1 MHAAS
6 GDALPR
12 DEWLR
17 ITAEEYLDS
26 FIPAGGAAIR
36 FVVTD
41 ACRIAAL
48 GDRLLDEGARRGL
61 IPVRIDAAHTR
72 VHMAQDL
79 FFAIARAV
87 PWDDLLQR
95 LVEDLFTSN
104 GYAWPAP
111 GQPVSMAEIA
121 EAHGVAP
128 TLLARSRDRWLSEE
142 IWSDGRLA
150 QDFRSAILRLCLGR
164 LEPESGEAAATPPLM
179 QWLRGELTA
188 IGALRDSQIFTR
200 INRQNAHAMLTSLC
214 HWVRRAGASGL
225 LVVLDLRQILRVGAV
240 GAGEI
245 RYAPAAVMDA
255 YEVLRELIDD
265 IDALPGLFMAVL
277 ADPALT
283 GGDPRRVL
291 DQYSALQMRIW
302 PDVRPGTR
310 QNPIAPLVW
319 LGP

>member
-1 MHAAS
+1 MAA
-6 GDALPR
+6 
-12 DEWLR
+12 
-17 ITAEEYLDS
+17 EYLDD

-41 ACRIAAL
+41 ACRIEAL
-48 GDRLLDEGARRGL
+48 GERLLEEGAQRGL
-61 IPVRIDAAHTR
+61 IPVGISAATTR

-79 FFAIARAV
+79 FFAIARAT

-95 LVEDLFTSN
+95 TVEDLFTRN
-104 GYAWPAP
+104 GYAWPTP
-111 GQPVSMAEIA
+111 GAPVSMADLA
-121 EAHGVAP
+121 AAHGIAP

-142 IWSDGRLA
+142 IWADARLA

-164 LEPESGEAAATPPLM
+164 LEPDSDEAAATPPLM
-179 QWLRGELTA
+179 QWLRGELAT
-188 IGALRDSQIFTR
+188 IGAVRDSQIFTR
-200 INRQNAHAMLTSLC
+200 INRQNARAMLSSLC
-214 HWVRRAGASGL
+214 HWVRRAGAAGL

-240 GAGEI
+240 GEGEI
-245 RYAPAAVMDA
+245 RYSPAAVMDA

-265 IDALPGLFMAVL
+265 IDALPGLFLAVL

-310 QNPIAPLVW
+310 QNPVAPLVW